1 MSLAI
6 NTNVSALTALYNL
19 NQTEPA
25 LQTAIQ
31 RLSSGLRIN
40 SAADDPAGLII
51 SDHLQSQIGGLNQ
64 AINNAQNGANLIKTA
79 EAALGQ
85 VSSLLDSINQLA
97 VNAANTGV
105 NDTNMVQADQSQ
117 IQSAIQSIDSI
128 ATQTQF
134 ADKNLLD
141 GTSGVTSNVTNTADI
156 AGISIGSAF
165 DGYQT
170 ASGNVTMTVTTAA
183 ARASANGSS
192 AVVSYGSLSSTIG
205 TSGTIVINGASIAV
219 SSTDTVQSLLDK
231 INAVTQQTG
240 VTANYDSTNQVIDLA
255 QSNYGANFKIVES
268 ESGTFIFGT
277 AGTSVVGTN
286 AVVSASA
293 QAMVNGTATTET
305 VTFTGGVN
313 STDSGLLVKDSA
325 GNSILL
331 TEVGNSTSTSN
342 ATVGSVTTGSVQ
354 FQVGANSGQTVNISL
369 GNVQTNQLGTTAVA
383 GLNLRTI
390 NVTTAQGA
398 SDAMQV
404 VQQALTQVDTLR
416 AKMGAFETDILNS
429 NVQSL
434 GIAVQNLSASES
446 QIRDANI
453 PQEVMNMT
461 KYSILQ
467 QSGISVLAQA
477 NSLPQALLK
486 LLP

>member
-1 MSLAI
+1 MSLTI

-40 SAADDPAGLII
+40 SAADDPAGLIV

-79 EAALGQ
+79 EAALSQ

-105 NDTNMVQADQSQ
+105 NDSNMVQADQTQ

-141 GTSGVTSNVTNTADI
+141 GTSGVTSNVVNTADI
-156 AGISIGSAF
+156 AGISIGGTY

-170 ASGNVTMTVTTAA
+170 TSGNVTMSVSTAA
-183 ARASANGSS
+183 TRAAVTGSS
-192 AVVSYGSLSSTIG
+192 AVVSYGALSSTIG
-205 TSGTIVINGASIAV
+205 SSGTIVINGQSISV
-219 SSTDTVQSLLDK
+219 SSTDTVQTLLDK
-231 INAVTQQTG
+231 INGVTSQTG
-240 VTANYDSTNQVIDLA
+240 VTANYDTTNKVIDLS
-255 QSNYGANFKIVES
+255 QQNYGSNFKIVES
-268 ESGTFIFGT
+268 ESATFLFGT
-277 AGTSVVGTN
+277 LGTSVVGAN
-286 AVVSASA
+286 AVVSVSA
-293 QAMVNGTATTET
+293 KAMVNGTATTET
-305 VTFTGGVN
+305 VTFTGGTN
-313 STDSGLLVKDSA
+313 STDSGLLVKDSY

-331 TEVGNSTSTSN
+331 TEQGNTSTGSV
-342 ATVGSVTTGSVQ
+342 AVGSVTAGTVQ
-354 FQVGANSGQTVNISL
+354 FQVGANSGQTVSISL
-369 GNVQTNQLGTTAVA
+369 GNVQTNQLGTTAVS
-383 GLNLRTI
+383 GLDLRTI

-404 VQQALTQVDTLR
+404 VQQALSQVDTLR
-416 AKMGAFETDILNS
+416 AQMGAFETDILNS